1 MRLICFAALALTA
14 STVLAQGSGGCSG
27 APCLLPSQFQ
37 SSALFTRIELQYP
50 QLFFPGGRTQSQH
63 LGSDLAWFRVYGGPA
78 GAGLA
83 SYQGGLWY
91 KNGAEWQ
98 RFGSLDQV
106 DQQFCTGSCLTSD
119 KATGGFAGNVVLG
132 APTASG
138 ITLSLL
144 TAEQSGSAIV
154 EYAEQGSSVLAESAA
169 VAIVAGEPAQIVLTG
184 LKADSAYRY
193 RVVFRP
199 QDSTTGVADKES
211 VFHTARAA
219 GKTFTFTV
227 QSDSHMDENSVVR
240 MYHRTLAN
248 VLAGQPDF
256 HVDLGDT
263 FMTEK
268 HYNPLS
274 PTSPPANSLQQVTD
288 RYLYERNNFSLVSAS
303 VPLFLAN
310 GNHEGEAGWLNTG
323 GSNNLANW
331 ASTTRQKYF
340 PAPRPNGFYT
350 GDNSSGA
357 RGAWYA
363 WQWGDAL
370 FIVLDPYWNSSRGKG
385 GDGWAMTLGA
395 DQYNWL
401 ETTLSASK
409 ATFKFVFLHSLVG
422 GLDGQMRGG
431 VEAARY
437 FEWGGYDSNGVSRSF
452 ASRRPGWSAPIHELL
467 VQHGVTAVFH
477 GHDHLFVK
485 QELDGIVYQEV
496 PQPSALNTN
505 NAATLARDYHYTS
518 GVSISSAGHM
528 RITVSPDQVT
538 AAYVRTWL
546 PEQENSQRKNGQ
558 IDFQWTFSRKP

>member
-1 MRLICFAALALTA
+1 MRLICIAALALTT
-14 STVLAQGSGGCSG
+14 STVLAQGSAGCSG
-27 APCLLPSQFQ
+27 APCLLPSQSQ

-50 QLFFPGGRTQSQH
+50 QLFFPGGRTQSQQM
-63 LGSDLAWFRVYGGPA
+63 GSDLAWFRVYGGTA

-91 KNGAEWQ
+91 KNGTQWQ

-119 KATGGFAGNVVLG
+119 KATGGFAGNIVLG
-132 APTASG
+132 APSASG

-144 TAEQSGSAIV
+144 ATEQSGNATV
-154 EYAEQGSSVLAESAA
+154 EYGEQGSNVLAESAA
-169 VAIVAGEPAQIVLTG
+169 AAIVAGEPATIVLTG

-193 RVVFRP
+193 RVLFRP
-199 QDSTTGVADKES
+199 QGSATTIAGSES
-211 VFHTARAA
+211 VFRTARAV
-219 GKTFTFTV
+219 GKSFTFTV
-227 QSDSHMDENSVVR
+227 QADSHMDENSVVR

-248 VLAGQPDF
+248 VLAEQPDF
-256 HVDLGDT
+256 HIDLGDT

-268 HYNPLS
+268 HYSPLS

-288 RYLYERNNFSLVSAS
+288 RYLYERNNFALMSAT

-331 ASTTRQKYF
+331 SSLTRQKYF
-340 PAPRPNGFYT
+340 PTPGADGFYT
-350 GDNSSGA
+350 GETGSAA

-370 FIVLDPYWNSSRGKG
+370 FIVLDPYWNSSKGRGN
-385 GDGWAMTLGA
+385 DAWSMTLGTA
-395 DQYNWL
+395 QYQWL
-401 ETTLSASK
+401 ESTLANSK
-409 ATFKFVFLHSLVG
+409 AAFKFVFLHSLVG

-431 VEAARY
+431 VEAARL
-437 FEWGGYDSNGVSRSF
+437 FEWGGYDADGVTRSF
-452 ASRRPGWSAPIHELL
+452 ESRRPGWSAPIHDLL
-467 VQHGVTAVFH
+467 VRYGVSAVFH
-477 GHDHLFVK
+477 GHDHLYVK

-505 NAATLARDYHYTS
+505 NATTLARDYHYTS
-518 GVSISSAGHM
+518 GVALSSAGHL
-528 RITVSPDQVT
+528 RVTVSADQVS

-546 PEQENSQRKNGQ
+546 PEQENAQRKNGQ
-558 IDFQWTFSRKP
+558 IDHQWTINRTP

>member
-1 MRLICFAALALTA
+1 
-14 STVLAQGSGGCSG
+14 
-27 APCLLPSQFQ
+27 LPSQFQ

-63 LGSDLAWFRVYGGPA
+63 LGSDLAWFRVYGGA
-78 GAGLA
+78 TGAGLA

-91 KNGAEWQ
+91 KNGTEWK

-106 DQQFCTGSCLTSD
+106 DQQFCTASCLTSD
-119 KATGGFAGNVVLG
+119 KATGGFAGNIVLG

-144 TAEQSGSAIV
+144 TNEQSGSATV
-154 EYAEQGSSVLAESAA
+154 EYGEQSSSVLAESAA
-169 VAIVAGEPAQIVLTG
+169 VAIVAGEPVQIVLGG

-199 QDSTTGVADKES
+199 QGSATAIAGKES
-211 VFHTARAA
+211 TFHTARAA

-323 GSNNLANW
+323 GSNNLANC
-331 ASTTRQKYF
+331 
-340 PAPRPNGFYT
+340 
-350 GDNSSGA
+350 
-357 RGAWYA
+357 
-363 WQWGDAL
+363 
-370 FIVLDPYWNSSRGKG
+370 
-385 GDGWAMTLGA
+385 
-395 DQYNWL
+395 
-401 ETTLSASK
+401 
-409 ATFKFVFLHSLVG
+409 H
-422 GLDGQMRGG
+422 
-431 VEAARY
+431 
-437 FEWGGYDSNGVSRSF
+437 
-452 ASRRPGWSAPIHELL
+452 
-467 VQHGVTAVFH
+467 
-477 GHDHLFVK
+477 
-485 QELDGIVYQEV
+485 
-496 PQPSALNTN
+496 
-505 NAATLARDYHYTS
+505 
-518 GVSISSAGHM
+518 
-528 RITVSPDQVT
+528 
-538 AAYVRTWL
+538 TW
-546 PEQENSQRKNGQ
+546 
-558 IDFQWTFSRKP
+558 I